1 MKNHCREEIC
11 ACMSKGLESQKI
23 IERKERLNQQLNLI
37 EHVAKV
43 AQQIGVLGNLRI
55 LGGVAYPELRDYR
68 CHGDVDVMMLGK
80 KPHDALLTA
89 LVSGVGGICFEP
101 YTLLPLRGS
110 SMSYLHAKEFENAGP
125 VELRFVQPTV
135 VNGVEVGVH
144 GVPFWVKPFLSNH
157 QLVIPMSAFS
167 HPHLSSTGQTIRIGE
182 TDIPFVY
189 QEYCYLVKKSSK
201 YPKDIADCK
210 KLEEAG
216 LNMLRLRQIQRDIRN
231 SHASYL
237 LPHRLMQIIRA
248 FPIYGLGK
256 EEYAELV
263 AVPVKQKG
271 KAAPY

>member
-1 MKNHCREEIC
+1 MYSMKNHCPEEQCVCISEMVE
-11 ACMSKGLESQKI
+11 AQRNV
-23 IERKERLNQQLNLI
+23 ERKERLSQQLRLL

-43 AQQIGVLGNLRI
+43 AQQIGILGDLRI

-80 KPHDALLTA
+80 VPHDALLTA

-101 YTLLPLRGS
+101 YTLLPLKGS
-110 SMSYLHAKEFENAGP
+110 SMSYLHAKEFEKAGP
-125 VELRFVQPTV
+125 VELRFVEPAV
-135 VNGVEVGVH
+135 VNGVEVGLH

-167 HPHLSSTGQTIRIGE
+167 HPNLSSFGQTIQIGE
-182 TDIPFVY
+182 VDIPFVFR
-189 QEYCYLVKKSSK
+189 EYCYLVKQSSL

-216 LNMLRLRQIQRDIRN
+216 LNMLRLRQIKRDIKA
-231 SHASYL
+231 SGASYL

-248 FPIYGLGK
+248 FPIYGLKK

-263 AVPVKQKG
+263 AVPVRRK
-271 KAAPY
+271 